1 LTVEYGP
8 QLQLCLLFRT
18 KGNGA
23 YDLGIAGLS
32 REANMKYATLG
43 NTGLL
48 VSKLCLGTMTS
59 SPRPSMR
66 RQPHAEAVARIDLS
80 GSRVIVSG
88 GTSGIGVETARA
100 LAATGA
106 EVTP

>member
-1 LTVEYGP
+1 MEY
-8 QLQLCLLFRT
+8 T
-18 KGNGA
+18 
-23 YDLGIAGLS
+23 
-32 REANMKYATLG
+32 TLG

-48 VSKLCLGTMTS
+48 VSRLCLGTMTS

-66 RQPHAEAVARIDLS
+66 RQPHAEVVARIDLS

-88 GTSGIGVETARA
+88 GASGIGVETARA
-100 LAATGA
+100 LAAAGA

>member
-1 LTVEYGP
+1 
-8 QLQLCLLFRT
+8 
-18 KGNGA
+18 
-23 YDLGIAGLS
+23 
-32 REANMKYATLG
+32 
-43 NTGLL
+43 
-48 VSKLCLGTMTS
+48 
-59 SPRPSMR
+59 MR